1 MGEVAK
7 RVAASARAA
16 GAWFRRPI
24 DGRLWLFLGT
34 GLVLFLILAFKS
46 PTGVDLRVGEV
57 AARDIEAPRSV
68 VNRVATE
75 RLRAEA
81 ARESVRNAA
90 NHPKTCPSNTTVG
103 VLGACG
109 VRGR

>member
-75 RLRAEA
+75 RLRDEA
-81 ARESVRNAA
+81 
-90 NHPKTCPSNTTVG
+90 
-103 VLGACG
+103 
-109 VRGR
+109 